1 MSRRPGC
8 SGGLRL
14 RGGAPVIEEKEA
26 ELLVHAVGHEGARK
40 PGNGGDGELGLPAMA
55 DARSGAEW
63 SEVERGGARG
73 SERGVEL

>member
-14 RGGAPVIEEKEA
+14 RGGAPVVEEEEA

-40 PGNGGDGELGLPAMA
+40 PGNGGDGELGPSVMA
-55 DARSGAEW
+55 DARSGAER
-63 SEVERGGARG
+63 SEVERGGAR
-73 SERGVEL
+73 EGVGK